1 MRFWE
6 VSTRGSVFGIGK
18 ADETPQSSPSRV
30 CSKGRGS
37 LGPLE
42 ISLGTKKGM

>member
-30 CSKGRGS
+30 CSKGRVVA
-37 LGPLE
+37 LALW
-42 ISLGTKKGM
+42 ISLGMKKGM